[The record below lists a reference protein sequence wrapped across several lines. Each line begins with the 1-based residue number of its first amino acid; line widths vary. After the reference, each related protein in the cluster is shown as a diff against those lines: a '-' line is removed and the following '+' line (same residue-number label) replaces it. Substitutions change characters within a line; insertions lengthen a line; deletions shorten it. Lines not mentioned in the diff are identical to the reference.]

1 MKKDNEMIRVTD
13 NEYRMMEV
21 IWEEEPVLATKLVD
35 LCLEKC
41 GWKKSTVYTM
51 IRRMDTKGIIKFENS
66 TVVAMVKKEQV
77 LKAEGEALFK
87 NVCDYSL
94 PEFFA
99 AFLEGRKLTKEESAR
114 IKEIIEEATK

>member
-1 MKKDNEMIRVTD
+1 MDI
-13 NEYRMMEV
+13 
-21 IWEEEPVLATKLVD
+21 LA
-35 LCLEKC
+35 
-41 GWKKSTVYTM
+41 
-51 IRRMDTKGIIKFENS
+51 IIKFENS

-87 NVCDYSL
+87 KVCDNSL

>member
-13 NEYRMMEV
+13 NEYRMLEV
-21 IWEEEPVLATKLVD
+21 IWEEEPVLATKLVE

-87 NVCDYSL
+87 KVCDNSL
-94 PEFFA
+94 P
-99 AFLEGRKLTKEESAR
+99 
-114 IKEIIEEATK
+114 

>member
-21 IWEEEPVLATKLVD
+21 IWEEEPVLAIKLVD

-87 NVCDYSL
+87 KVCDNSL